1 MHRFLEPVMAD
12 YATALGEIRNGRK
25 EGHWMWYLFPQ
36 LRGLGESTM
45 AWHYGIEDLAEA
57 RAYLEHPVLGE
68 CLLELT
74 RAVLELPEHNVQRIF
89 GWPDHMKFRSCM
101 TLFAQVSQDDV
112 FIRALEKFFDGEEDP
127 LTLERLRKNG
137 EYDD

>member
-1 MHRFLEPVMAD
+1 MAD